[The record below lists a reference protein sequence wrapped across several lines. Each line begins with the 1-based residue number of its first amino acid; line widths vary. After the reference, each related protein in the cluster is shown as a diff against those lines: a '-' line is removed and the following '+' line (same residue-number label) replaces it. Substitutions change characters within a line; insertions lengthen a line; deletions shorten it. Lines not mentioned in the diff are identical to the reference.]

1 MNTQTEPRYPS
12 DDVIE
17 EIARRVLAE
26 GYKHRDMERRFAR
39 AVIDEYLRH
48 APQPAQPQQLQ
59 TCNCR
64 WDGDVQ
70 VQECTLHESHL
81 LAIHEWA
88 GRAKAAEAK
97 LAEQP
102 TQQEP
107 VAWIDPKH
115 LDWLAQSPDNLTG
128 AGLAARQRSADMVS
142 LYTSPPTLLLAQ
154 RQSRSDVKPLTDD
167 QMWQIWNSQGDDAME
182 QQSAIAF
189 ARAIE
194 AAHGIKGDA

>member
-142 LYTSPPTLLLAQ
+142 LYTSPPAQ
-154 RQSRSDVKPLTDD
+154 RKPLTDE
-167 QMWQIWNSQGDDAME
+167 QIDALRE
-182 QQSAIAF
+182 KHSEGRGAGWRFNFKGF

-194 AAHGIKGDA
+194 VKLKEKNA